1 MNIYYFWNEEQKI
14 LKHIFEKSLES
25 HSYLNLKPIE
35 LTTKISTSNFGTKDF
50 RKIITEKIDKILQY
64 VFPENINNPFIISD
78 IDIQVFQSFEHILK
92 QYNNV
97 DIVFQ
102 KENRNGGINTGF
114 MLIKNTPITLNLFKD
129 TLSIL
134 MSAPKDK
141 FVNEQ
146 GIIQELLYHENYKN
160 MKRYLFPNEIWAFSN
175 SPMPNI
181 KTIILHHANCT
192 SPSENESSLEKKI
205 KQLNYIRNFVNNI

>member
-1 MNIYYFWNEEQKI
+1 LNHI
-14 LKHIFEKSLES
+14 L
-25 HSYLNLKPIE
+25 YLNLKPIE

-50 RKIITEKIDKILQY
+50 RKIITEKIAKILQY

-92 QYNNV
+92 QYNNF

-114 MLIKNTPITLNLFKD
+114 MLIKNTPTTLNLFKD
-129 TLSIL
+129 TLDIL

-146 GIIQELLYHENYKN
+146 DIIQELLCHEKYKIIKGN
-160 MKRYLFPNEIWAFSN
+160 LFPNEIWAFSN
-175 SPMPNI
+175 GPMPNI
-181 KTIILHHANCT
+181 ETLILHHANCT
-192 SPSENESSLEKKI
+192 SPSENESRLEKKI
-205 KQLNYIRNFVNNI
+205 KQLNYIKNLVNKTFMNFNFC